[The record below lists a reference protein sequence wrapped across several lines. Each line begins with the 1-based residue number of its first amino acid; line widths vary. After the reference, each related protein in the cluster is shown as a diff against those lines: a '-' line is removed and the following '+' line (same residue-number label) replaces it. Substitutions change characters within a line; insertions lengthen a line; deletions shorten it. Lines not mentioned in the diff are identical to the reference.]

1 MPAAFS
7 SWPIGKTLLLGLLP
21 LITTASLCAAYVE
34 HARNEAGLKDKL
46 TAQARSLAA
55 QIMADRQY
63 YATTVVPRISAMGG
77 TLGPDYAQV
86 HGRFPLPATFVRET
100 AEGTAQLNNGY
111 SARLISPWP
120 INKAQGMLDEFHQA
134 GFAYLAQ
141 HPEDQFIR
149 TETVAGRQVL
159 RVLMADRALSPSC
172 VSCHNSHPD
181 SPRRD
186 FQLGEVMGGLE
197 IDVPTDRYRQEI
209 RQDLLLTFAGGSVMC
224 LLVMGV
230 VAVGTNRFVTR
241 PLSALAARMADVVST
256 DPQHPGPGLLR
267 GNEVTAL
274 TAEFESMAATIDRQQ
289 SELREANASLERRV
303 LERTEQLRMTMAEKE
318 RIASELRIASD
329 IQQSI
334 LPRTFPPFP
343 HRTDCDIYA
352 ESLPAREMGGDFY
365 DFFLIDDHRL
375 GLVIADVSGKGVPA
389 AIFMAVSRTVIKA
402 GAMTGIDP
410 GECLRQANIL
420 LCQDN
425 DAAMFVTVFYGWIDL
440 RTGVLVYANAGH
452 NHPYLI
458 RRHEGLLALPSTGGM
473 AVGVIESAVF
483 RANTIAL
490 LPGDALFLFTDGITE
505 AMNES
510 SELFGDDRLEA
521 CLRQAGPEEPRK
533 LLTAVLAAVRTFVDG
548 APQSDDITALAFR
561 YHSDT
566 ARET

>member
-1 MPAAFS
+1 M
-7 SWPIGKTLLLGLLP
+7 
-21 LITTASLCAAYVE
+21 
-34 HARNEAGLKDKL
+34 L
-46 TAQARSLAA
+46 T
-55 QIMADRQY
+55 
-63 YATTVVPRISAMGG
+63 G
-77 TLGPDYAQV
+77 
-86 HGRFPLPATFVRET
+86 
-100 AEGTAQLNNGY
+100 
-111 SARLISPWP
+111 
-120 INKAQGMLDEFHQA
+120 
-134 GFAYLAQ
+134 
-141 HPEDQFIR
+141 
-149 TETVAGRQVL
+149 
-159 RVLMADRALSPSC
+159 
-172 VSCHNSHPD
+172 
-181 SPRRD
+181 
-186 FQLGEVMGGLE
+186 GGL
-197 IDVPTDRYRQEI
+197 
-209 RQDLLLTFAGGSVMC
+209 MC
-224 LLVMGV
+224 LLVFGV
-230 VAVGTNRFVTR
+230 MVVGTKTIVTA
-241 PLSALAARMADVVST
+241 PLAGLAARMASFAS
-256 DPQHPGPGLLR
+256 PQSDGPQKTALS
-267 GNEVTAL
+267 GNEVLAL
-274 TAEFESMAATIDRQQ
+274 TQEFEAMASTIGSQQAALRQ
-289 SELREANASLERRV
+289 ANAHLEQRV
-303 LERTEQLRMTMAEKE
+303 LERTEQLRTTLAEKE
-318 RIASELRIASD
+318 RISSELRVASS

-343 HRTDCDIYA
+343 ARTEFDLYA
-352 ESLPAREMGGDFY
+352 ESIPAKEMGGDFY

-458 RRHEGLLALPSTGGM
+458 RRHEGLLALPATGGM
-473 AVGVIESAVF
+473 AVGVIESAEF
-483 RANTIAL
+483 LGNTIAL

-561 YHSDT
+561 YHSNT

>member
-1 MPAAFS
+1 MPLFPA
-7 SWPIGKTLLLGLLP
+7 SWPIGRSLLLAVLP
-21 LITTASLCAAYVE
+21 LIAIASFCAAVVE
-34 HARNEAGLKDKL
+34 HTRNQAGLEAKVR
-46 TAQARSLAA
+46 AQAKTIAT

-63 YATTVVPRISAMGG
+63 YATMVAPRISELGG

-100 AEGTAQLNNGY
+100 AENTNRLDTGY
-111 SARLISPWP
+111 RVTLISPWP
-120 INKAQGMLDEFHQA
+120 INKTQGATDDFHRA
-134 GFAYLAQ
+134 GFAYLTQ
-141 HPEDQFIR
+141 HPEEEFIR
-149 TETVAGRQVL
+149 SDTSEGRQVL

-172 VSCHNSHPD
+172 VSCHNTHPE

-197 IDVPTDRYRQEI
+197 IDIPTGQYQREI
-209 RQDLLLTFAGGSVMC
+209 RQDLVLTFAGSGAMC
-224 LLVMGV
+224 LLVMATL
-230 VAVGTNRFVTR
+230 AVGSNRLVTR
-241 PLSALAARMADVVST
+241 PLSALAARMADVVSI

-458 RRHEGLLALPSTGGM
+458 RRHEDLLALPSTGGM

-533 LLTAVLAAVRTFVDG
+533 LLTAVLTAVRTFVDG

-561 YHSDT
+561 YHSNT